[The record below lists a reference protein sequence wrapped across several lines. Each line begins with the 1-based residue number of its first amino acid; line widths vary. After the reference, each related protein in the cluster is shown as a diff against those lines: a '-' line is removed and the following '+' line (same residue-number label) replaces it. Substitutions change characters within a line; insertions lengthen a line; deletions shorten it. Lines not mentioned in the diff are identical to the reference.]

1 MNTSFGN
8 IKAIARRE
16 LAGYFS
22 SPVAYVFIVIFLL
35 LTGFFTFMIG
45 DFFERGQAN
54 LDSFFMWHPWLYLFL
69 VPCVGMRLW
78 AEERRVGTIEL
89 LLTKPVTVWQA
100 VVGKFLASWIFL
112 GLSLALT
119 FPVVITINYLGAPDN
134 GVVIGAYLG
143 SLLMAGAYLA
153 ISCMTS
159 AMTRNQVISFILS
172 VVICLFLVLCGY
184 PPVTSLLTRMDKPWV
199 VDLVS
204 SLSVMTHFQPFSTG
218 LVDTQ
223 DVLFFLLI
231 IAFALFAN
239 GVIILNHQASSDRL
253 MRRKTFERIIYSA
266 GGVAAM
272 FVVMLSAYIVAGAFK
287 ARIDITADREHTLS
301 TGTKRILDSLDS
313 RVTIRFY
320 CTESGNSMPPQLKAY
335 AQRVEDMLHEYER
348 ESKGHIKVEQLDPQP
363 DSEAEDSARVDGV
376 DGRPTGPFGSDKIY
390 MGIAV
395 SLLDQKFVL
404 PWLSPDRERLLEYD
418 LSRAIDRVTS
428 PSRPV
433 LGVMTVL
440 PVWGGAQDPLM
451 RPGQGGAQEWAFI
464 TELKKDFTVRAVPMT
479 ATNIDSDI
487 NVLLVADPVDISDMA
502 QYAIDQFVL
511 RGGKLLAF
519 LDPHAYFDQTHG
531 SQNFFVEGDNA
542 ARSSLPDLLKAWG
555 LDMNIDKV
563 VADTSFASRNMQTGD
578 SMPTLLMVTQDGI
591 NQTDVITAEIDNLV
605 FPFAGAFTGKA
616 ADGLAETV
624 LVNSTP
630 DSDLVDTL
638 IAAGNSQQILENFKP
653 SHTEYPLAVRLAG
666 KFRTAFPDGRPSEN
680 GGNVPDPAQL
690 KTASR
695 DSEVVLVS
703 DSDLLNDHVS
713 VKVQNIMGH
722 RLVSP
727 MNGNLNF
734 VQSLVEELAG
744 DDNLISSRSRA
755 NMGHPFTRV
764 KTMEANAGKQ
774 LQAKVRELE
783 TQQRNMDQKIKELQ
797 AAGEGNQSTI
807 LSPDQQ
813 QELAQYQQ
821 SMARINKELEQVR
834 GKLRKDTEALEFKTK
849 LINIGA
855 MPLLV
860 ALSGLA
866 LAVVRT
872 RRRMPRKLPARPMR
886 ISERPAAVSQEIG
899 ASK

>member
-1 MNTSFGN
+1 MNNSFGN
-8 IKAIARRE
+8 IRAIAKRE

-35 LTGFFTFMIG
+35 LTGFFTFTMG

-89 LLTKPVTVWQA
+89 LLTKPVTLWQA
-100 VVGKFLASWIFL
+100 IVGKFLASWIFL

-119 FPVVITINYLGAPDN
+119 FPVVITVNYLGAPDN
-134 GVVIGAYLG
+134 GVIAGAYLG

-184 PPVTSLLTRMDKPWV
+184 PPVTGLLTRLDKPWL
-199 VDLVS
+199 VDLIS

-218 LVDTQ
+218 LVDSQ
-223 DVLFFLLI
+223 DIVFFLLI

-239 GVIILNHQASSDRL
+239 GIIILNHQASSDRL
-253 MRRKTFERIIYSA
+253 MKRKTFERILYST

-272 FVVMLSAYIVAGAFK
+272 FVVMVSAYIVAGAAK
-287 ARIDITADREHTLS
+287 VRVDITADREHTLS
-301 TGTKRILDSLDS
+301 PGTKRILDSLDS
-313 RVTIRFY
+313 RVTVRFY
-320 CTESGNSMPPQLKAY
+320 CTDSGNAMPPQLKEY

-348 ESKGHIKVEQLDPQP
+348 ESKGRIVVEKLDPQP
-363 DSEAEDSARVDGV
+363 DSEAADSAQVDGV
-376 DGRPTGPFGSDKIY
+376 EGRATGPFGSDKIY

-395 SLLDQKFVL
+395 NLLDQKFVL

-418 LSRAIDRVTS
+418 LSRAIDRVAS
-428 PSRPV
+428 ASRPV
-433 LGVMTVL
+433 IGVMTVL
-440 PVWGGAQDPLM
+440 PVWGDAPDPLM
-451 RPGQGGAQEWAFI
+451 RPGQSGAQEWAFI
-464 TELKKDFTVRAVPMT
+464 TELKKDFTVRPVSMT
-479 ATNIDSDI
+479 AANIDPDI
-487 NVLLVADPVDISDMA
+487 NVLIVADPVNISDAA

-519 LDPHAYFDQTHG
+519 LDPHAYFDQTHTT
-531 SQNFFVEGDNA
+531 QNFFVAGDNA

-555 LDMNIDKV
+555 LDMNLDTV

-578 SMPTLLMVTQDGI
+578 SMPTLLLVTQEGI

-616 ADGLAETV
+616 AEGLTETV
-624 LVNSTP
+624 LVKTSP
-630 DSDLVDTL
+630 DSAMVDTL
-638 IAAGNSQQILENFKP
+638 IADGNSQQILENFKP
-653 SHTEYPLAVRLAG
+653 SHIEYPLAVRLSG
-666 KFRTAFPDGRPSEN
+666 KFQTAFADGRPS
-680 GGNVPDPAQL
+680 GSGAVSDPNQL
-690 KTASR
+690 KQGRR

-713 VKVQNIMGH
+713 VRSQEVLGH
-722 RLVSP
+722 RVVSP

-744 DDNLISSRSRA
+744 DENLISSRSRA
-755 NMGHPFTRV
+755 NMDHPFTRV
-764 KTMEANAGKQ
+764 KTMEAKAGKQ
-774 LQAKVRELE
+774 LQAKVLELE
-783 TQQRNMDQKIKELQ
+783 NEQRAMDQKIKELQ
-797 AAGEGNQSTI
+797 ASGQGNESTI

-813 QELAQYQQ
+813 QELATYQQ
-821 SMARINKELEQVR
+821 SVANINHELEQQR
-834 GKLRKDTEALEFKTK
+834 QKLRKDTEALEFKTK
-849 LINIGA
+849 VVNIGA

-860 ALSGLA
+860 ALSGVVLA
-866 LAVVRT
+866 MVRT
-872 RRRMPRKLPARPMR
+872 RKRMPRKSARPP
-886 ISERPAAVSQEIG
+886 IKILEHADKTSEDMAAV
-899 ASK
+899 K